1 MSSRRSFTTKSGGP
15 GRYLSL
21 LQQQNLC
28 SLNTCSTT
36 AQKQVVLKCA
46 PQSRLQR
53 EKEILQEVSG
63 DVFIRQLIDCGKET
77 AFLVLEHLESGALK
91 SPSET
96 SPGVSSTVYGSD
108 FLFRSLSA

>member
-1 MSSRRSFTTKSGGP
+1 MALPLRTGQMVKGVRDVYVVAQKLHDQVRRA
-15 GRYLSL
+15 
-21 LQQQNLC
+21 
-28 SLNTCSTT
+28 STT

-46 PQSRLQR
+46 PESRLQR

-77 AFLVLEHLESGALK
+77 PFLVLQHFESGALK

-108 FLFRSLSA
+108 YLFRSLSA